1 MLSLRKSLHTLLGFS
16 DPDDR
21 RDPSYRCR
29 NIPLPDGGL
38 LRLLA
43 GDPPKPPHVVESA
56 VVGPTASPPAARVD
70 AGSRGLLHPD
80 HGDHCTESIGS
91 ESCDGEAVEEA
102 EMEEKVAAA
111 AEEEKREW
119 GQPRRRREAAKADA
133 KRFPPPLPWLVG
145 RRSLFFRVVKEDGR
159 VRLTEVRMERP
170 EIFHASRH
178 DGRLRL
184 ELIGRNGSANLEAE
198 KVAKDDEMEEGK
210 EETEMEMEEEKERW
224 EVGRMTRCQDA
235 VNGNDMPMWWSHR
248 FVTTA

>member
-1 MLSLRKSLHTLLGFS
+1 M
-16 DPDDR
+16 
-21 RDPSYRCR
+21 
-29 NIPLPDGGL
+29 
-38 LRLLA
+38 
-43 GDPPKPPHVVESA
+43 PPHVLESA
-56 VVGPTASPPAARVD
+56 AVGPTASPPAARVD

-102 EMEEKVAAA
+102 EMEEKVVAAA
-111 AEEEKREW
+111 EEEEEEEKREW

-184 ELIGRNGSANLEAE
+184 ELIGRNGSANLEAG
-198 KVAKDDEMEEGK
+198 KVAADDEMEEEK
-210 EETEMEMEEEKERW
+210 EETEAEMEMEEEKERW

-235 VNGNDMPMWWSHR
+235 VNGGNDMPMWWSHR